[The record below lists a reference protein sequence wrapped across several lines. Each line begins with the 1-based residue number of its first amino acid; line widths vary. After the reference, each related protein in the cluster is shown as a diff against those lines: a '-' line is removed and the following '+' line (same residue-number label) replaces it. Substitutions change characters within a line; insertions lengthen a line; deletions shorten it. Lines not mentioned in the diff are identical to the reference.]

1 MPKRISLEFAREPTV
16 SYCKPSFNLKILLG
30 QPDYTHLAAALSA
43 WSKTGLPL
51 IGCFSAASN
60 VTGCLTDTIKISQ
73 LMHQYQGIALFD
85 YATAAPYVKI
95 DMHPPE
101 EGASKVKML
110 SFRFFTAYFQD
121 GIFFSPHK
129 FPGGCNTPGVLIASK
144 KLFQNKVPH
153 GGGGGGTIFWVSES
167 NHRFLADA
175 EEREEPGTPDLIGS
189 GMVIIF
195 YKS

>member
-1 MPKRISLEFAREPTV
+1 
-16 SYCKPSFNLKILLG
+16 
-30 QPDYTHLAAALSA
+30 
-43 WSKTGLPL
+43 
-51 IGCFSAASN
+51 
-60 VTGCLTDTIKISQ
+60 
-73 LMHQYQGIALFD
+73 MHQYQGIALFD

-101 EGASKVKML
+101 DGASKVVFNDDKKNEKKI
-110 SFRFFTAYFQD
+110 QD

-129 FPGGCNTPGVLIASK
+129 FPGGCNTPGVLVASK

-153 GGGGGGTIFWVSES
+153 GGGGGGTIFWVSET

-189 GMVIIF
+189 GLF
-195 YKS
+195 HFLYYL

>member
-1 MPKRISLEFAREPTV
+1 MLISAMALKSPPIVFIGPYEHHSAELPWINAKAHIVRIREGA
-16 SYCKPSFNLKILLG
+16 NG

-101 EGASKVKML
+101 EGASKV
-110 SFRFFTAYFQD
+110 S
-121 GIFFSPHK
+121 
-129 FPGGCNTPGVLIASK
+129 
-144 KLFQNKVPH
+144 
-153 GGGGGGTIFWVSES
+153 
-167 NHRFLADA
+167 
-175 EEREEPGTPDLIGS
+175 
-189 GMVIIF
+189 IIF
-195 YKS
+195 